1 MLKLIRAS
9 FIRYLSDSF
18 IQLALILSPV
28 LGCIAVLTS
37 ISGLYSVEIKP
48 VWFAVVL
55 MVCALL
61 TSLAVGRE
69 FHDGTIRNKLIVGH
83 SKPMIFLAELV
94 AALVIS
100 VMTYILSVVPF
111 YLATGE
117 FRHEM
122 PVNWQIRIY
131 LLLLCVYLLF
141 TALTVSLTFISSNR
155 VIAVLGVF
163 GILGLMFLLSSA
175 QEELIEKSDPETR
188 YFTEYICGEDGEF
201 KEIQKERYDFL
212 PLPKYTRNTII
223 WLNHCNTVSSLQHFT
238 GYFNKYGRY
247 RGHSSSD
254 PELDKE
260 RKKAMKMIAEDFPP
274 QIIVFILIPL
284 AACLRFRKQDIQ

>member
-1 MLKLIRAS
+1 M
-9 FIRYLSDSF
+9 
-18 IQLALILSPV
+18 
-28 LGCIAVLTS
+28 
-37 ISGLYSVEIKP
+37 
-48 VWFAVVL
+48 
-55 MVCALL
+55 
-61 TSLAVGRE
+61 
-69 FHDGTIRNKLIVGH
+69 
-83 SKPMIFLAELV
+83 
-94 AALVIS
+94 
-100 VMTYILSVVPF
+100 
-111 YLATGE
+111 
-117 FRHEM
+117 
-122 PVNWQIRIY
+122 
-131 LLLLCVYLLF
+131 
-141 TALTVSLTFISSNR
+141 
-155 VIAVLGVF
+155 
-163 GILGLMFLLSSA
+163 LSSA